1 MTTFMP
7 ESRGLRPVDSKW
19 RVVDAERQ
27 VLGRLASQVAAILRG
42 KDKPTFTPHADT
54 GDYVIVVNAARVR
67 LTGRKL
73 DDKIYYRH
81 TMYPGGIKAITAGDM
96 LAKHPERVVEL
107 AVRRMLPKTKM
118 GRHLITKLKV
128 YAGPEHPHAAQKPT
142 PHALVAQRKAAAG
155 QSR

>member
-7 ESRGLRPVDSKW
+7 KSRGLRPVESRW

-27 VLGRLASQVAAILRG
+27 VLGRLASQVATILRG
-42 KDKPTFTPHADT
+42 KDKPTFAPHADT
-54 GDYVIVVNAARVR
+54 GDYVIVVNAAKVQ

-81 TMYPGGIKAITAGDM
+81 TMYPGGIKATTAGDM
-96 LAKHPERVVEL
+96 LAKHPERVIEL

-128 YAGPEHPHAAQKPT
+128 YAGPDHPHAAQQPT
-142 PHALVAQRKAAAG
+142 PHRLVEQRRAAAAK
-155 QSR
+155 